1 MGLQLEEKENTETNE
16 TPWKGIA
23 KLGFAPAF
31 KSAGEAPP
39 PPSPPHLQAG
49 RTRSEWPRLW
59 WQRESLTAVGSASI
73 GRAPGARADRMTRS
87 SQPDVAR
94 SRLCRSPF
102 LSIKFF
108 VFCHG
113 LLQLS
118 QLLVSGYL
126 KSSISTIERRY
137 GLSSQTSGLLASFN
151 EVGNT
156 LLIVFV
162 SYLGSRVH
170 RPRLIGCGAL
180 LVSLAGFLMA
190 LPHFLTGPY
199 EYDHSVAS
207 TLSNTTDLCQPGAP
221 RAGANLSDASCPP
234 HGSREN
240 HEVLLVMFVAQALL
254 GIGGVPIQPFGI
266 SYIDDFASERNSPL
280 YLGILF
286 SLTVVG
292 PGVAF
297 MLGSAML
304 RFYVDIDKVSSAE
317 VQLTNKDPR
326 WVGAWWL
333 GFLVAASLVA
343 LCALP
348 YFFFPREMPKEVVR
362 GKDRGSKK
370 REDMLSQLR
379 LRSQHTE
386 SLSLMEFIRR
396 FPVVLLRNLRHPV
409 YLLVVLAQVNISA
422 MVAGLATF
430 MGKFLE
436 RQFSLTASLANM
448 VIGAVNI
455 PGAMV
460 GIVVGGAILKRFQMS
475 LRQCSALCVLGMLL
489 CLLTAFPLLFL
500 GCPTQKVAGVTHW
513 DSSGLGHHAM
523 ACNARCRCPERGFN
537 PVCGSDGV
545 EYTSP
550 CSAGCSSVA
559 LRPDG
564 SVLNYTGCS
573 CVGAPGAARPGPCGT
588 GCSHLFVPFVVLS
601 CLAGILASTSH
612 TPSFMLILRSIQPED
627 KSFAV
632 GIQFMLLRV
641 LAWMPGPVLYG
652 SAIDTS
658 CVLWE
663 RRCERRAA
671 CRYYD
676 NTLFRHRYL
685 GLQFFFEVGAF
696 LCFGA
701 VYLIL
706 RKQERE
712 ASQAA
717 QTKAEPEK
725 EKLAGKSTKSPES
738 KV

>member
-1 MGLQLEEKENTETNE
+1 Q
-16 TPWKGIA
+16 
-23 KLGFAPAF
+23 
-31 KSAGEAPP
+31 
-39 PPSPPHLQAG
+39 
-49 RTRSEWPRLW
+49 
-59 WQRESLTAVGSASI
+59 
-73 GRAPGARADRMTRS
+73 
-87 SQPDVAR
+87 
-94 SRLCRSPF
+94 
-102 LSIKFF
+102 FF

-156 LLIVFV
+156 LLIVFI
-162 SYLGSRVH
+162 SYFGSRVH
-170 RPRLIGCGAL
+170 RPRFIGCGAI
-180 LVSLAGFLMA
+180 LVSLAGFLMS
-190 LPHFLTGPY
+190 LPHFITGPY
-199 EYDHSVAS
+199 EYDQSVAS
-207 TLSNTTDLCQPGAP
+207 TFSNTTDLCQPGVP
-221 RAGANLSDASCPP
+221 GSRGNLSDAGCTP
-234 HGSREN
+234 HAAREN

-286 SLTVVG
+286 SVTVIG

-304 RFYVDIDKVSSAE
+304 RFYVDIDKVTGDG

-343 LCALP
+343 VSAVP
-348 YFFFPREMPKEVVR
+348 YFFFPQEMPKEQI
-362 GKDRGSKK
+362 K
-370 REDMLSQLR
+370 RVTRYGD
-379 LRSQHTE
+379 
-386 SLSLMEFIRR
+386 

-409 YLLVVLAQVNISA
+409 YLLVVLAQVNLSA

-448 VIGAVNI
+448 IIGAVNI

-475 LRQCSALCVLGMLL
+475 LRQCSAMCVLGMFL
-489 CLLTAFPLLFL
+489 CLLVAFPLLFL
-500 GCPTQKVAGVTHW
+500 GCPTQKVAGITYSE
-513 DSSGLGHHAM
+513 SSEFGHHALE
-523 ACNARCRCPERGFN
+523 CNLQCNCPEKAYN
-537 PVCGSDGV
+537 PICGSNSI
-545 EYTSP
+545 EYISP
-550 CSAGCSSVA
+550 CSAGCRVVNTNA
-559 LRPDG
+559 DNN
-564 SVLNYTGCS
+564 SVLNYANCS
-573 CVGAPGAARPGPCGT
+573 CISKNGLEGFAKPGTCGT
-588 GCSHLFVPFVVLS
+588 GCSHLFLPFVVLS

-652 SAIDTS
+652 SAIDTT
-658 CVLWE
+658 CIFWE
-663 RRCERRAA
+663 KKCDRKAA

-676 NTLFRHRYL
+676 NNLFRQRYL

-696 LCFGA
+696 
-701 VYLIL
+701 
-706 RKQERE
+706 
-712 ASQAA
+712 
-717 QTKAEPEK
+717 
-725 EKLAGKSTKSPES
+725 
-738 KV
+738 

>member
-1 MGLQLEEKENTETNE
+1 Q
-16 TPWKGIA
+16 
-23 KLGFAPAF
+23 
-31 KSAGEAPP
+31 
-39 PPSPPHLQAG
+39 
-49 RTRSEWPRLW
+49 
-59 WQRESLTAVGSASI
+59 
-73 GRAPGARADRMTRS
+73 
-87 SQPDVAR
+87 
-94 SRLCRSPF
+94 
-102 LSIKFF
+102 FF

-156 LLIVFV
+156 LLIVFI
-162 SYLGSRVH
+162 SYFGSRVH
-170 RPRLIGCGAL
+170 RPRFIGCGAV
-180 LVSLAGFLMA
+180 LVSLAGFLMS
-190 LPHFLTGPY
+190 LPHFITGPY
-199 EYDHSVAS
+199 EYDQSVAS
-207 TLSNTTDLCQPGAP
+207 TFSNTTDLCQPGVP
-221 RAGANLSDASCPP
+221 GSWGNLSNAGCTP
-234 HGSREN
+234 HAAREN
-240 HEVLLVMFVAQALL
+240 HEVLLVMFIAQVLL

-286 SLTVVG
+286 SVTVIG

-304 RFYVDIDKVSSAE
+304 RFYVDIDKVTGDD

-343 LCALP
+343 LSAVP
-348 YFFFPREMPKEVVR
+348 YFFFPREMPKEVGEV
-362 GKDRGSKK
+362 
-370 REDMLSQLR
+370 LQIVL
-379 LRSQHTE
+379 HTNT
-386 SLSLMEFIRR
+386 LY
-396 FPVVLLRNLRHPV
+396 FPLVLLRNLRHPV
-409 YLLVVLAQVNISA
+409 YLLVVLAQVNLSA

-448 VIGAVNI
+448 IIGAVNI

-475 LRQCSALCVLGMLL
+475 LRQCSAMCVLGMFL
-489 CLLTAFPLLFL
+489 CLLLAFPLLFL
-500 GCPTQKVAGVTHW
+500 GCPTQKVAGITYSE
-513 DSSGLGHHAM
+513 SSEFGHHALE
-523 ACNARCRCPERGFN
+523 CNLQCNCPEKAYN
-537 PVCGSDGV
+537 PICGSNAI
-545 EYTSP
+545 EYISP
-550 CSAGCSSVA
+550 CSAGCSIVNINA
-559 LRPDG
+559 DN
-564 SVLNYTGCS
+564 SVLNYTNCS
-573 CVGAPGAARPGPCGT
+573 CISENGLAGFARPGTCGT
-588 GCSHLFVPFVVLS
+588 GCSHLFLPFVVLS

-652 SAIDTS
+652 SAIDTT
-658 CVLWE
+658 CIFWE
-663 RRCERRAA
+663 KKCDRKAA

-676 NTLFRHRYL
+676 NNLFRQR
-685 GLQFFFEVGAF
+685 
-696 LCFGA
+696 
-701 VYLIL
+701 
-706 RKQERE
+706 
-712 ASQAA
+712 
-717 QTKAEPEK
+717 
-725 EKLAGKSTKSPES
+725 
-738 KV
+738 

>member
-1 MGLQLEEKENTETNE
+1 Q
-16 TPWKGIA
+16 
-23 KLGFAPAF
+23 
-31 KSAGEAPP
+31 
-39 PPSPPHLQAG
+39 
-49 RTRSEWPRLW
+49 
-59 WQRESLTAVGSASI
+59 
-73 GRAPGARADRMTRS
+73 
-87 SQPDVAR
+87 
-94 SRLCRSPF
+94 
-102 LSIKFF
+102 FF

-126 KSSISTIERRY
+126 KSSISTIEKRY

-156 LLIVFV
+156 LLIVFI
-162 SYLGSRVH
+162 SYFGSRVH
-170 RPRLIGCGAL
+170 RPRFIGCGAI
-180 LVSLAGFLMA
+180 LVSLAGFLMS
-190 LPHFLTGPY
+190 LPHFITGPY
-199 EYDHSVAS
+199 KYDQSVAS
-207 TLSNTTDLCQPGAP
+207 TFSNTTDLCQPGVP
-221 RAGANLSDASCPP
+221 GSQGNLSDDGCTP
-234 HGSREN
+234 HAVKEN
-240 HEVLLVMFVAQALL
+240 HEVLLVMFIAQALL

-286 SLTVVG
+286 SVTVIG

-304 RFYVDIDKVSSAE
+304 RFYVDIDKVTGDE

-343 LCALP
+343 LSAVP
-348 YFFFPREMPKEVVR
+348 YFFFPREMPKEFPLF
-362 GKDRGSKK
+362 
-370 REDMLSQLR
+370 LSD
-379 LRSQHTE
+379 
-386 SLSLMEFIRR
+386 

-409 YLLVVLAQVNISA
+409 YLLVVLAQVNLSA

-430 MGKFLE
+430 MAKFLE

-448 VIGAVNI
+448 IIGAVNI

-475 LRQCSALCVLGMLL
+475 LRQCSAMCVLGMFL
-489 CLLTAFPLLFL
+489 CLLLAFPLLFL
-500 GCPTQKVAGVTHW
+500 GCPTQKVAGVTYSE
-513 DSSGLGHHAM
+513 SSEFGHHALE
-523 ACNARCRCPERGFN
+523 CNLQCNCPEKAYN
-537 PVCGSDGV
+537 PICGSNAI
-545 EYTSP
+545 EYISP
-550 CSAGCSSVA
+550 CSAGCRVVNINA
-559 LRPDG
+559 DN
-564 SVLNYTGCS
+564 SVLNYTHCS
-573 CVGAPGAARPGPCGT
+573 CISDQGLAGFAKPGTCGT
-588 GCSHLFVPFVVLS
+588 GCSHLFLPFVVLS

-652 SAIDTS
+652 SAIDTT
-658 CVLWE
+658 CILWE
-663 RRCERRAA
+663 KKCDRNAA

-676 NTLFRHRYL
+676 NNLFRQRYL

-696 LCFGA
+696 
-701 VYLIL
+701 
-706 RKQERE
+706 
-712 ASQAA
+712 
-717 QTKAEPEK
+717 
-725 EKLAGKSTKSPES
+725 
-738 KV
+738 

>member
-1 MGLQLEEKENTETNE
+1 MTSTA
-16 TPWKGIA
+16 T
-23 KLGFAPAF
+23 
-31 KSAGEAPP
+31 KSSYPD
-39 PPSPPHLQAG
+39 
-49 RTRSEWPRLW
+49 
-59 WQRESLTAVGSASI
+59 GS
-73 GRAPGARADRMTRS
+73 RKT
-87 SQPDVAR
+87 
-94 SRLCRSPF
+94 LCRNPF

-156 LLIVFV
+156 LLIVFI
-162 SYLGSRVH
+162 SYFGSRVH
-170 RPRLIGCGAL
+170 RPRFIGCGAI
-180 LVSLAGFLMA
+180 LVSLAGFLMS
-190 LPHFLTGPY
+190 LPHFITGPY
-199 EYDHSVAS
+199 EYDQSVARK
-207 TLSNTTDLCQPGAP
+207 LFLQLLRPAPLVMAGMFSNTTDLCQPGVP
-221 RAGANLSDASCPP
+221 GSRGNLSDAGCTPYAA
-234 HGSREN
+234 REN
-240 HEVLLVMFVAQALL
+240 HEVLLVMFIAQALL

-286 SLTVVG
+286 SVTVIG

-304 RFYVDIDKVSSAE
+304 RFYVDIDKVAGDD

-343 LCALP
+343 ISAVP
-348 YFFFPREMPKEVVR
+348 YFFFPREMPKEVAS
-362 GKDRGSKK
+362 GKESDSKK
-370 REDMLSQLR
+370 SKGMLSQLR
-379 LRSQHTE
+379 SRSEHVQN
-386 SLSLMEFIRR
+386 LSLTKFIKH

-409 YLLVVLAQVNISA
+409 FLLVVLAQVNLSA

-448 VIGAVNI
+448 IIGAVNI

-475 LRQCSALCVLGMLL
+475 LRQCSAMCVLGMFL
-489 CLLTAFPLLFL
+489 CLLVAFPLLFL
-500 GCPTQKVAGVTHW
+500 GCPTQKVAGVTYSE
-513 DSSGLGHHAM
+513 SSEFEHYALE
-523 ACNARCRCPERGFN
+523 CNLQCNCPEKAYN
-537 PVCGSDGV
+537 PICGSNNI
-545 EYTSP
+545 EYISP
-550 CSAGCSSVA
+550 CSAGCRVVNIDA
-559 LRPDG
+559 DN
-564 SVLNYTGCS
+564 SVLNYTNCS
-573 CVGAPGAARPGPCGT
+573 CISENGFAGFAKPGTCGT
-588 GCSHLFVPFVVLS
+588 GCSHLFLPFVVLS
-601 CLAGILASTSH
+601 CLAGILASVSH

-652 SAIDTS
+652 SAIDTT
-658 CVLWE
+658 CILWE
-663 RRCERRAA
+663 KKCDRKAA

-676 NTLFRHRYL
+676 NNLFRQRYL

-696 LCFGA
+696 LCFVM
-701 VYLIL
+701 VYVIL
-706 RKQERE
+706 RRQEKE
-712 ASQAA
+712 ASDTAE
-717 QTKAEPEK
+717 TKADPEK
-725 EKLAGKSTKSPES
+725 EKLAVNSIKSPES

>member
-1 MGLQLEEKENTETNE
+1 Q
-16 TPWKGIA
+16 
-23 KLGFAPAF
+23 
-31 KSAGEAPP
+31 
-39 PPSPPHLQAG
+39 
-49 RTRSEWPRLW
+49 
-59 WQRESLTAVGSASI
+59 
-73 GRAPGARADRMTRS
+73 
-87 SQPDVAR
+87 
-94 SRLCRSPF
+94 
-102 LSIKFF
+102 FF

-156 LLIVFV
+156 LLIVFL

-170 RPRLIGCGAL
+170 RPRLIGAGAL

-199 EYDHSVAS
+199 QYDQS
-207 TLSNTTDLCQPGAP
+207 TCPLVTAGTFSNSTDLCQPGAP
-221 RAGANLSDASCPP
+221 GAWANLSRASCTP
-234 HGSREN
+234 HASREN

-286 SLTVVG
+286 SVTVIG

-297 MLGSAML
+297 VLGSAML
-304 RFYVDIDKVSSAE
+304 RFYVDIDKVSAAE

-343 LCALP
+343 LSALP
-348 YFFFPREMPKEVVR
+348 YFFFPREMPKEVGEVLHTHT
-362 GKDRGSKK
+362 SKC
-370 REDMLSQLR
+370 
-379 LRSQHTE
+379 
-386 SLSLMEFIRR
+386 
-396 FPVVLLRNLRHPV
+396 FPAVLLRNLRHPV
-409 YLLVVLAQVNISA
+409 YLLVVLAQVNLSA

-448 VIGAVNI
+448 IIGAVNI

-500 GCPTQKVAGVTHW
+500 GCPTQRVAGVTYW
-513 DSSGLGHHAM
+513 DSSVLGALD
-523 ACNARCRCPERGFN
+523 AGCNAQCRCPREGFN
-537 PVCGSDGV
+537 PICGSDGV

-550 CSAGCSSVA
+550 CSAGCSDVSIHA
-559 LRPDG
+559 DS

-573 CVGAPGAARPGPCGT
+573 CIIAGAGPAGAARPGTCGT
-588 GCSHLFVPFVVLS
+588 ACSHLFVPFVVLS

-652 SAIDTS
+652 SAIDTT
-658 CVLWE
+658 CLLWE

-676 NTLFRHRYL
+676 NTLFRQR
-685 GLQFFFEVGAF
+685 
-696 LCFGA
+696 
-701 VYLIL
+701 
-706 RKQERE
+706 
-712 ASQAA
+712 
-717 QTKAEPEK
+717 
-725 EKLAGKSTKSPES
+725 
-738 KV
+738 

>member
-1 MGLQLEEKENTETNE
+1 MIYL
-16 TPWKGIA
+16 W
-23 KLGFAPAF
+23 
-31 KSAGEAPP
+31 
-39 PPSPPHLQAG
+39 QA
-49 RTRSEWPRLW
+49 E
-59 WQRESLTAVGSASI
+59 
-73 GRAPGARADRMTRS
+73 RMTSTAPRS
-87 SQPDVAR
+87 SQPDAAR
-94 SRLCRSPF
+94 NTLCRSPF
-102 LSIKFF
+102 LSVKFF

-190 LPHFLTGPY
+190 LPHFITGPY
-199 EYDHSVAS
+199 EYDRSVAS
-207 TLSNTTDLCQPGAP
+207 TFSNTTDLCQPGAP
-221 RAGANLSDASCPP
+221 GAWANLSDASCTP
-234 HGSREN
+234 HASREN

-286 SLTVVG
+286 SLTVIG

-304 RFYVDIDKVSSAE
+304 RFYVDINKVSTAE
-317 VQLTNKDPR
+317 VQLTSKDPR

-362 GKDRGSKK
+362 GKDRASKK
-370 REDMLSQLR
+370 RKDMLSQLR
-379 LRSQHTE
+379 PRSQHTE

-448 VIGAVNI
+448 IIGAVNI

-475 LRQCSALCVLGMLL
+475 LRQCGALCVLGMLL
-489 CLLTAFPLLFL
+489 CLLVAFPLLFL

-513 DSSGLGHHAM
+513 DSSGFGHHDM
-523 ACNARCRCPERGFN
+523 ACNAQCRCPERGFN

-550 CSAGCSSVA
+550 CSAGCSSVT
-559 LRPDG
+559 LRPDS
-564 SVLNYTGCS
+564 SVLNYSGCS
-573 CVGAPGAARPGPCGT
+573 CVGGPGPAGVARPGTCGT

-685 GLQFFFEVGAF
+685 GLQFFFEAGAF

-712 ASQAA
+712 ASRAEE
-717 QTKAEPEK
+717 TKAEPEK

>member
-1 MGLQLEEKENTETNE
+1 Q
-16 TPWKGIA
+16 
-23 KLGFAPAF
+23 
-31 KSAGEAPP
+31 
-39 PPSPPHLQAG
+39 
-49 RTRSEWPRLW
+49 
-59 WQRESLTAVGSASI
+59 
-73 GRAPGARADRMTRS
+73 
-87 SQPDVAR
+87 
-94 SRLCRSPF
+94 
-102 LSIKFF
+102 FF

-162 SYLGSRVH
+162 SYFGSRVH
-170 RPRLIGCGAL
+170 RPRLIGCGAI
-180 LVSLAGFLMA
+180 LVSLAGFLMS
-190 LPHFLTGPY
+190 LPHFITGPY
-199 EYDHSVAS
+199 EYDQSVAS
-207 TLSNTTDLCQPGAP
+207 TFSNTTDLCQPGAP
-221 RAGANLSDASCPP
+221 GARANLSAASCTP
-234 HGSREN
+234 HASREN

-286 SLTVVG
+286 SVTVIG

-304 RFYVDIDKVSSAE
+304 RFYVDIDKASAAE

-343 LCALP
+343 LSALP
-348 YFFFPREMPKEVVR
+348 YFFFPREMPKEGR
-362 GKDRGSKK
+362 GVQG
-370 REDMLSQLR
+370 
-379 LRSQHTE
+379 
-386 SLSLMEFIRR
+386 
-396 FPVVLLRNLRHPV
+396 FPAVLLRNLRHPV

-448 VIGAVNI
+448 IIGAVNI

-489 CLLTAFPLLFL
+489 CLLGAFPLLFL
-500 GCPTQKVAGVTHW
+500 GCPTQKVAGVTYW
-513 DSSGLGHHAM
+513 DSSGLGHHDM
-523 ACNARCRCPERGFN
+523 ECNARCHCPENGFN
-537 PVCGSDGV
+537 PVCGSHGV

-550 CSAGCSSVA
+550 CSAGCRNVNIGA
-559 LRPDG
+559 NN
-564 SVLNYTGCS
+564 SVLNYTECS
-573 CVGAPGAARPGPCGT
+573 CIPGPGLARPGTCGT

-652 SAIDTS
+652 SAIDTA
-658 CVLWE
+658 CILWE
-663 RRCERRAA
+663 RRCDRRAA

-696 LCFGA
+696 
-701 VYLIL
+701 
-706 RKQERE
+706 
-712 ASQAA
+712 
-717 QTKAEPEK
+717 
-725 EKLAGKSTKSPES
+725 
-738 KV
+738 

>member
-1 MGLQLEEKENTETNE
+1 Q
-16 TPWKGIA
+16 
-23 KLGFAPAF
+23 
-31 KSAGEAPP
+31 
-39 PPSPPHLQAG
+39 
-49 RTRSEWPRLW
+49 
-59 WQRESLTAVGSASI
+59 
-73 GRAPGARADRMTRS
+73 
-87 SQPDVAR
+87 
-94 SRLCRSPF
+94 
-102 LSIKFF
+102 FF
-108 VFCHG
+108 VLCHG
-113 LLQLS
+113 LLQFS

-170 RPRLIGCGAL
+170 RPRLIACGAL

-199 EYDHSVAS
+199 EYDQSVAS
-207 TLSNTTDLCQPGAP
+207 TFSNATDLCQPGVPGAW
-221 RAGANLSDASCPP
+221 ANLSDASCTP
-234 HGSREN
+234 HASREN
-240 HEVLLVMFVAQALL
+240 HEVLLVMFVAQVLL
-254 GIGGVPIQPFGI
+254 GVGGVPIQPFGI

-286 SLTVVG
+286 SVTIIG

-317 VQLTNKDPR
+317 VQLTSKDPR

-343 LCALP
+343 LSALP
-348 YFFFPREMPKEVVR
+348 YFFFPREMPKEVGGVLHTHTPR
-362 GKDRGSKK
+362 SPLI
-370 REDMLSQLR
+370 LSG
-379 LRSQHTE
+379 
-386 SLSLMEFIRR
+386 

-409 YLLVVLAQVNISA
+409 YLLVVLAQVNLSA

-448 VIGAVNI
+448 IIGAVNI

-475 LRQCSALCVLGMLL
+475 LRQCSALCILGMLL

-500 GCPTQKVAGVTHW
+500 GCPTQRVAGVTYW
-513 DSSGLGHHAM
+513 DSSGFGHHDTE
-523 ACNARCRCPERGFN
+523 CNARCRCPEQGFN

-550 CSAGCSSVA
+550 CSAGCSSVSIH
-559 LRPDG
+559 PD
-564 SVLNYTGCS
+564 SAASSLLNYSRCS
-573 CVGAPGAARPGPCGT
+573 CIAGSGLARPGPCGS
-588 GCSHLFVPFVVLS
+588 GCSHLFLPFVVLS

-612 TPSFMLILRSIQPED
+612 TPSFAIILRSIHPED
-627 KSFAV
+627 KSFAL

-652 SAIDTS
+652 SAIDTA

-676 NTLFRHRYL
+676 NSRFRHRYL
-685 GLQFFFEVGAF
+685 GLQLFFEVGAF
-696 LCFGA
+696 
-701 VYLIL
+701 
-706 RKQERE
+706 
-712 ASQAA
+712 
-717 QTKAEPEK
+717 
-725 EKLAGKSTKSPES
+725 
-738 KV
+738 

>member
-1 MGLQLEEKENTETNE
+1 
-16 TPWKGIA
+16 
-23 KLGFAPAF
+23 
-31 KSAGEAPP
+31 
-39 PPSPPHLQAG
+39 
-49 RTRSEWPRLW
+49 
-59 WQRESLTAVGSASI
+59 
-73 GRAPGARADRMTRS
+73 MTSVVPRS
-87 SQPDVAR
+87 SHPDVAR
-94 SRLCRSPF
+94 KTLCRSPF
-102 LSIKFF
+102 LSVKFF

-170 RPRLIGCGAL
+170 RPRLIGCGAI

-199 EYDHSVAS
+199 EYDQSVA
-207 TLSNTTDLCQPGAP
+207 
-221 RAGANLSDASCPP
+221 R
-234 HGSREN
+234 
-240 HEVLLVMFVAQALL
+240 
-254 GIGGVPIQPFGI
+254 
-266 SYIDDFASERNSPL
+266 
-280 YLGILF
+280 ILF
-286 SLTVVG
+286 SVTVIG

-304 RFYVDIDKVSSAE
+304 RFYVDIDKVSAAE
-317 VQLTNKDPR
+317 VQLTSKDPR

-343 LCALP
+343 LSALP
-348 YFFFPREMPKEVVR
+348 YFFFPREMPKEVVTA
-362 GKDRGSKK
+362 KNRGSKR
-370 REDMLSQLR
+370 REDVLSQLR
-379 LRSQHTE
+379 CQHSE
-386 SLSLMEFIRR
+386 SLSLTEFIRR
-396 FPVVLLRNLRHPV
+396 FPAVLLRNLRHPV

-436 RQFSLTASLANM
+436 RQFSLTVSLANM
-448 VIGAVNI
+448 IIGAVNI

-500 GCPTQKVAGVTHW
+500 GCPTQKVAGVTYWH
-513 DSSGLGHHAM
+513 SSGSGHHDM
-523 ACNARCRCPERGFN
+523 ECNTQCHCPERGFN
-537 PVCGSDGV
+537 PICGSDGV

-550 CSAGCSSVA
+550 CSAGCSHLATLTDS
-559 LRPDG
+559 
-564 SVLNYTGCS
+564 SVLNYTECS
-573 CVGAPGAARPGPCGT
+573 CIAGPGGFARPGTCGT
-588 GCSHLFVPFVVLS
+588 ACSHLFVPFVVLS

-663 RRCERRAA
+663 RRCERTAA

-676 NTLFRHRYL
+676 NTLFRQRYL

-706 RKQERE
+706 SKQERE
-712 ASQAA
+712 AHQAEEA
-717 QTKAEPEK
+717 KAEPEK
-725 EKLAGKSTKSPES
+725 EKLAGNSMKSPES

>member
-1 MGLQLEEKENTETNE
+1 Q
-16 TPWKGIA
+16 
-23 KLGFAPAF
+23 
-31 KSAGEAPP
+31 
-39 PPSPPHLQAG
+39 
-49 RTRSEWPRLW
+49 
-59 WQRESLTAVGSASI
+59 
-73 GRAPGARADRMTRS
+73 
-87 SQPDVAR
+87 
-94 SRLCRSPF
+94 
-102 LSIKFF
+102 FF

-156 LLIVFV
+156 LLIVFI
-162 SYLGSRVH
+162 SYFGSRVH
-170 RPRLIGCGAL
+170 RPRFIGCGAI
-180 LVSLAGFLMA
+180 LVSLAGFLMS
-190 LPHFLTGPY
+190 LPHFITGPY
-199 EYDHSVAS
+199 EYDRSVAS
-207 TLSNTTDLCQPGAP
+207 MFSNTTDLCQPGVP
-221 RAGANLSDASCPP
+221 RSQGNLSDASCTP
-234 HGSREN
+234 HAAREN
-240 HEVLLVMFVAQALL
+240 HEVLLVMFIAQVLL

-286 SLTVVG
+286 SVTIIG
-292 PGVAF
+292 PGVGF

-304 RFYVDIDKVSSAE
+304 RFYVDIDKITGE

-343 LCALP
+343 LSAVP
-348 YFFFPREMPKEVVR
+348 YFFFPREMPKEINILPYTSSVCNR
-362 GKDRGSKK
+362 FPLL
-370 REDMLSQLR
+370 LSD
-379 LRSQHTE
+379 
-386 SLSLMEFIRR
+386 

-409 YLLVVLAQVNISA
+409 YLLVVLAQVSVSA

-448 VIGAVNI
+448 IIGAVNI

-475 LRQCSALCVLGMLL
+475 LRQCSAMCVLGMFL
-489 CLLTAFPLLFL
+489 CLLLAFPLLFL
-500 GCPTQKVAGVTHW
+500 GCPTQKVAGVTYGE
-513 DSSGLGHHAM
+513 SSEFGHHALE
-523 ACNARCRCPERGFN
+523 CNLQCNCPEKAYN
-537 PVCGSDGV
+537 PICGSNAV
-545 EYTSP
+545 EYISP
-550 CSAGCSSVA
+550 CSAGCRVVNINA
-559 LRPDG
+559 DNNAI
-564 SVLNYTGCS
+564 LNYTNCS
-573 CVGAPGAARPGPCGT
+573 CISENGLMGFAKPGTCGT
-588 GCSHLFVPFVVLS
+588 GCSHLFLPFVVLS

-652 SAIDTS
+652 SAIDTT
-658 CVLWE
+658 CILWE
-663 RRCERRAA
+663 KKCDKKAA

-676 NTLFRHRYL
+676 NNLFRQR
-685 GLQFFFEVGAF
+685 
-696 LCFGA
+696 
-701 VYLIL
+701 
-706 RKQERE
+706 
-712 ASQAA
+712 
-717 QTKAEPEK
+717 
-725 EKLAGKSTKSPES
+725 
-738 KV
+738 

>member
-1 MGLQLEEKENTETNE
+1 Q
-16 TPWKGIA
+16 
-23 KLGFAPAF
+23 
-31 KSAGEAPP
+31 
-39 PPSPPHLQAG
+39 
-49 RTRSEWPRLW
+49 
-59 WQRESLTAVGSASI
+59 
-73 GRAPGARADRMTRS
+73 
-87 SQPDVAR
+87 
-94 SRLCRSPF
+94 
-102 LSIKFF
+102 FF

-156 LLIVFV
+156 LLIVLV
-162 SYLGSRVH
+162 SYFGSRVH

-190 LPHFLTGPY
+190 LPHFITGPY
-199 EYDHSVAS
+199 EYDQSVAS
-207 TLSNTTDLCQPGAP
+207 TFSNTTDLCQPGAP
-221 RAGANLSDASCPP
+221 RAGANLSDASCAP
-234 HGSREN
+234 HASREN

-254 GIGGVPIQPFGI
+254 GIGGVTIQPFGI

-286 SLTVVG
+286 SVTVIG

-304 RFYVDIDKVSSAE
+304 RFYVDIDKVSTAE
-317 VQLTNKDPR
+317 VPLTNKDPR

-333 GFLVAASLVA
+333 GFLVASSLVV
-343 LCALP
+343 LSALP
-348 YFFFPREMPKEVVR
+348 YFFFPREMPKCPVV
-362 GKDRGSKK
+362 
-370 REDMLSQLR
+370 LSG
-379 LRSQHTE
+379 
-386 SLSLMEFIRR
+386 

-448 VIGAVNI
+448 IIGAVNI

-500 GCPTQKVAGVTHW
+500 GCPTQKVAGVTYW
-513 DSSGLGHHAM
+513 DSSGLGHHDTECSAQ
-523 ACNARCRCPERGFN
+523 CRCPEKGFN

-550 CSAGCSSVA
+550 CSAGCSSVNIH
-559 LRPDG
+559 PDS
-564 SVLNYTGCS
+564 SVLNYTRCS
-573 CVGAPGAARPGPCGT
+573 CITGPGPAGFARPGTCGS

-652 SAIDTS
+652 SAIDTT
-658 CVLWE
+658 CLLWE

-676 NTLFRHRYL
+676 NTLFRQRYL

-696 LCFGA
+696 
-701 VYLIL
+701 
-706 RKQERE
+706 
-712 ASQAA
+712 
-717 QTKAEPEK
+717 
-725 EKLAGKSTKSPES
+725 
-738 KV
+738 

>member
-1 MGLQLEEKENTETNE
+1 Q
-16 TPWKGIA
+16 
-23 KLGFAPAF
+23 
-31 KSAGEAPP
+31 
-39 PPSPPHLQAG
+39 
-49 RTRSEWPRLW
+49 
-59 WQRESLTAVGSASI
+59 
-73 GRAPGARADRMTRS
+73 
-87 SQPDVAR
+87 
-94 SRLCRSPF
+94 
-102 LSIKFF
+102 FF

-156 LLIVFV
+156 LLIVFL

-199 EYDHSVAS
+199 RYDRS
-207 TLSNTTDLCQPGAP
+207 THPLVPTGTFSNSTDLCQPGAP
-221 RAGANLSDASCPP
+221 GPWANLSDASCTP
-234 HGSREN
+234 HASRES

-286 SLTVVG
+286 SVTVIG

-297 MLGSAML
+297 LLGSAML
-304 RFYVDIDKVSSAE
+304 RFYVDIDKVGAAE

-343 LCALP
+343 LSALP
-348 YFFFPREMPKEVVR
+348 YFFFPREMPKEV
-362 GKDRGSKK
+362 GELCTHTHPSKC
-370 REDMLSQLR
+370 
-379 LRSQHTE
+379 
-386 SLSLMEFIRR
+386 

-409 YLLVVLAQVNISA
+409 YLLVVLAQVNLSA

-448 VIGAVNI
+448 IIGAVNI

-500 GCPTQKVAGVTHW
+500 GCPTQRVAGVTHW
-513 DSSGLGHHAM
+513 DSPAFGEQDAQCH
-523 ACNARCRCPERGFN
+523 ARCRCPQRGFN

-550 CSAGCSSVA
+550 CSAGCSA
-559 LRPDG
+559 LSTRTDG
-564 SVLNYTGCS
+564 SILNYTGCS
-573 CVGAPGAARPGPCGT
+573 CITGAGSARPGACGT

-652 SAIDTS
+652 SAIDTA
-658 CVLWE
+658 CLLWE

-676 NTLFRHRYL
+676 NTLFRQR
-685 GLQFFFEVGAF
+685 
-696 LCFGA
+696 
-701 VYLIL
+701 
-706 RKQERE
+706 
-712 ASQAA
+712 
-717 QTKAEPEK
+717 
-725 EKLAGKSTKSPES
+725 
-738 KV
+738 

>member
-1 MGLQLEEKENTETNE
+1 Q
-16 TPWKGIA
+16 
-23 KLGFAPAF
+23 
-31 KSAGEAPP
+31 
-39 PPSPPHLQAG
+39 
-49 RTRSEWPRLW
+49 
-59 WQRESLTAVGSASI
+59 
-73 GRAPGARADRMTRS
+73 
-87 SQPDVAR
+87 
-94 SRLCRSPF
+94 
-102 LSIKFF
+102 FF

-199 EYDHSVAS
+199 EFDSSVAS
-207 TLSNTTDLCQPGAP
+207 TFSNTTDLCQPVAPGAW
-221 RAGANLSDASCPP
+221 ANLSDASCTP
-234 HGSREN
+234 HASREN

-304 RFYVDIDKVSSAE
+304 RFYVDIDKVSTAE

-343 LCALP
+343 LSALP
-348 YFFFPREMPKEVVR
+348 YFFFPREMPKEHR
-362 GKDRGSKK
+362 GHSAQQG
-370 REDMLSQLR
+370 
-379 LRSQHTE
+379 
-386 SLSLMEFIRR
+386 

-448 VIGAVNI
+448 IIGAVNI

-513 DSSGLGHHAM
+513 DSSGFGLRAT
-523 ACNARCRCPERGFN
+523 ATCNARCRCPGRGFN

-545 EYTSP
+545 EHTSP
-550 CSAGCSSVA
+550 CSAGCTSVT
-559 LRPDG
+559 LRPDS

-573 CVGAPGAARPGPCGT
+573 CVGGAGTARPGSCGT
-588 GCSHLFVPFVVLS
+588 ACSHLFVPFVVLS

-612 TPSFMLILRSIQPED
+612 TPSFMLILRWAQP
-627 KSFAV
+627 
-632 GIQFMLLRV
+632 
-641 LAWMPGPVLYG
+641 
-652 SAIDTS
+652 
-658 CVLWE
+658 
-663 RRCERRAA
+663 
-671 CRYYD
+671 
-676 NTLFRHRYL
+676 
-685 GLQFFFEVGAF
+685 
-696 LCFGA
+696 
-701 VYLIL
+701 
-706 RKQERE
+706 
-712 ASQAA
+712 
-717 QTKAEPEK
+717 
-725 EKLAGKSTKSPES
+725 
-738 KV
+738 

>member
-1 MGLQLEEKENTETNE
+1 M
-16 TPWKGIA
+16 
-23 KLGFAPAF
+23 APAPLAEGN
-31 KSAGEAPP
+31 SGRQSQRGE
-39 PPSPPHLQAG
+39 
-49 RTRSEWPRLW
+49 R
-59 WQRESLTAVGSASI
+59 RES
-73 GRAPGARADRMTRS
+73 PGMADRMTSRAPRS
-87 SQPDVAR
+87 SHPDAAR
-94 SRLCRSPF
+94 KTLCRSPF

-156 LLIVFV
+156 LLIVFL

-199 EYDHSVAS
+199 QYDQSVPS
-207 TLSNTTDLCQPGAP
+207 TFSNSTDLCQRGAP
-221 RAGANLSDASCPP
+221 GAGANLSDGSCAP
-234 HGSREN
+234 HASREN
-240 HEVLLVMFVAQALL
+240 REVLLVMFVAQALL

-286 SLTVVG
+286 SVTVIG

-304 RFYVDIDKVSSAE
+304 RFYVDIDKVSAAE

-343 LCALP
+343 LSALP

-362 GKDRGSKK
+362 GKDRHSKK
-370 REDMLSQLR
+370 REDVLRQLR
-379 LRSQHTE
+379 PRSEHTE
-386 SLSLMEFIRR
+386 SLSLLEFIRR

-409 YLLVVLAQVNISA
+409 YLLVVLAQVNLSA

-448 VIGAVNI
+448 IIGAVNI

-500 GCPTQKVAGVTHW
+500 GCPTQRVAGVTHW
-513 DSSGLGHHAM
+513 DSSGFGPQDTECTAQ
-523 ACNARCRCPERGFN
+523 CRCSRRGFN

-550 CSAGCSSVA
+550 CSAGCSDISTHT
-559 LRPDG
+559 DG
-564 SVLNYTGCS
+564 SILNYTGCS
-573 CVGAPGAARPGPCGT
+573 CIAGPGRAGWARPGSCGT
-588 GCSHLFVPFVVLS
+588 ACSHLFVPFVVLS

-612 TPSFMLILRSIQPED
+612 TPSFMLILRWGTVGTLLGSHRGLPDGICGAGGRISPAAGLGI
-627 KSFAV
+627 KSVLTGVKPALHCPVPV
-632 GIQFMLLRV
+632 GS
-641 LAWMPGPVLYG
+641 WG
-652 SAIDTS
+652 
-658 CVLWE
+658 
-663 RRCERRAA
+663 
-671 CRYYD
+671 
-676 NTLFRHRYL
+676 
-685 GLQFFFEVGAF
+685 
-696 LCFGA
+696 
-701 VYLIL
+701 
-706 RKQERE
+706 
-712 ASQAA
+712 
-717 QTKAEPEK
+717 
-725 EKLAGKSTKSPES
+725 
-738 KV
+738 

>member
-1 MGLQLEEKENTETNE
+1 Q
-16 TPWKGIA
+16 
-23 KLGFAPAF
+23 
-31 KSAGEAPP
+31 
-39 PPSPPHLQAG
+39 
-49 RTRSEWPRLW
+49 
-59 WQRESLTAVGSASI
+59 
-73 GRAPGARADRMTRS
+73 
-87 SQPDVAR
+87 
-94 SRLCRSPF
+94 
-102 LSIKFF
+102 FF

-162 SYLGSRVH
+162 SYFGSRVH
-170 RPRLIGCGAL
+170 RPRLIGCGAI

-190 LPHFLTGPY
+190 LPHFITGPY
-199 EYDHSVAS
+199 EYDQSVAS
-207 TLSNTTDLCQPGAP
+207 TFSNTTDLCQPGAP
-221 RAGANLSDASCPP
+221 GAWANLSAASCTP
-234 HGSREN
+234 HASREN

-254 GIGGVPIQPFGI
+254 GVGGVPIQPFGI
-266 SYIDDFASERNSPL
+266 SYIDDFASDRNSPL

-286 SLTVVG
+286 SVTVIG

-304 RFYVDIDKVSSAE
+304 RFYVDIDKVSAAE

-343 LCALP
+343 LSALP
-348 YFFFPREMPKEVVR
+348 YFFFPRDMPKEVGEV
-362 GKDRGSKK
+362 
-370 REDMLSQLR
+370 LHTHTP
-379 LRSQHTE
+379 RS
-386 SLSLMEFIRR
+386 

-448 VIGAVNI
+448 IIGAVNI

-489 CLLTAFPLLFL
+489 CLLGALPLLFL
-500 GCPTQKVAGVTHW
+500 GCPTQKVAGVTYW
-513 DSSGLGHHAM
+513 DRGHSQGGHTPATGTFLT
-523 ACNARCRCPERGFN
+523 CHCPEKGFN

-550 CSAGCSSVA
+550 CSAGCRNVNIDTSS
-559 LRPDG
+559 
-564 SVLNYTGCS
+564 SVLNYTECS
-573 CVGAPGAARPGPCGT
+573 CIPGPGLARPGTCGT

-652 SAIDTS
+652 SAIDTT
-658 CVLWE
+658 CILWE
-663 RRCERRAA
+663 RRCDRRAA
-671 CRYYD
+671 CRYYN

-685 GLQFFFEVGAF
+685 GLQLFFEVGAF
-696 LCFGA
+696 
-701 VYLIL
+701 
-706 RKQERE
+706 
-712 ASQAA
+712 
-717 QTKAEPEK
+717 
-725 EKLAGKSTKSPES
+725 
-738 KV
+738 

>member
-1 MGLQLEEKENTETNE
+1 Q
-16 TPWKGIA
+16 
-23 KLGFAPAF
+23 
-31 KSAGEAPP
+31 
-39 PPSPPHLQAG
+39 
-49 RTRSEWPRLW
+49 
-59 WQRESLTAVGSASI
+59 
-73 GRAPGARADRMTRS
+73 
-87 SQPDVAR
+87 
-94 SRLCRSPF
+94 
-102 LSIKFF
+102 FF

-113 LLQLS
+113 FLQLS

-156 LLIVFV
+156 LLIVFI
-162 SYLGSRVH
+162 SYFGSRVH
-170 RPRLIGCGAL
+170 RPRFIGCGAI
-180 LVSLAGFLMA
+180 LVSLAGFLMS
-190 LPHFLTGPY
+190 LPHFITGPY
-199 EYDHSVAS
+199 KYDQSVAS
-207 TLSNTTDLCQPGAP
+207 MFSNTTDLCQPGVP
-221 RAGANLSDASCPP
+221 GSQGNFSDDGCTP
-234 HGSREN
+234 HAVREN
-240 HEVLLVMFVAQALL
+240 HEVLLVMFIAQALL
-254 GIGGVPIQPFGI
+254 GIGGVPIQPFGV

-286 SLTVVG
+286 SVTVIG

-304 RFYVDIDKVSSAE
+304 RFYVDIDKVTGDD

-343 LCALP
+343 LSAVP
-348 YFFFPREMPKEVVR
+348 YFFFPREMPKEPKISR
-362 GKDRGSKK
+362 TLHKGD
-370 REDMLSQLR
+370 
-379 LRSQHTE
+379 
-386 SLSLMEFIRR
+386 
-396 FPVVLLRNLRHPV
+396 FPLVLLRNLRHPV
-409 YLLVVLAQVNISA
+409 YLLVVLAQVNLSA

-448 VIGAVNI
+448 IIGAVNI

-475 LRQCSALCVLGMLL
+475 LRQCSAMCVLGMLL
-489 CLLTAFPLLFL
+489 CLLLAFPLLFL
-500 GCPTQKVAGVTHW
+500 GCPTQKVAGVTYSK
-513 DSSGLGHHAM
+513 SSEFGHHTLE
-523 ACNARCRCPERGFN
+523 CNLQCNCPEKAYN

-545 EYTSP
+545 EYVSP
-550 CSAGCSSVA
+550 CSAGCGVVNINA
-559 LRPDG
+559 DN
-564 SVLNYTGCS
+564 SVLNYTHCS
-573 CVGAPGAARPGPCGT
+573 CISDRGLAGFAKPGTCGT
-588 GCSHLFVPFVVLS
+588 GCSHLFLPFVVLS

-652 SAIDTS
+652 SAIDTT
-658 CVLWE
+658 CILWE
-663 RRCERRAA
+663 KKCDRNAA

-676 NTLFRHRYL
+676 NNLFRQRYL

-696 LCFGA
+696 
-701 VYLIL
+701 
-706 RKQERE
+706 
-712 ASQAA
+712 
-717 QTKAEPEK
+717 
-725 EKLAGKSTKSPES
+725 
-738 KV
+738 

>member
-1 MGLQLEEKENTETNE
+1 Q
-16 TPWKGIA
+16 
-23 KLGFAPAF
+23 
-31 KSAGEAPP
+31 
-39 PPSPPHLQAG
+39 
-49 RTRSEWPRLW
+49 
-59 WQRESLTAVGSASI
+59 
-73 GRAPGARADRMTRS
+73 
-87 SQPDVAR
+87 
-94 SRLCRSPF
+94 
-102 LSIKFF
+102 FF
-108 VFCHG
+108 VLCHG

-156 LLIVFV
+156 LLIVFI
-162 SYLGSRVH
+162 SYFGSRVH
-170 RPRLIGCGAL
+170 RPRLIGCGAI
-180 LVSLAGFLMA
+180 LVSLAGFLMS
-190 LPHFLTGPY
+190 LPHFITGPY
-199 EYDHSVAS
+199 EYDRSVAS
-207 TLSNTTDLCQPGAP
+207 TFSNTTDLCQPGAP
-221 RAGANLSDASCPP
+221 STQANLSDASCTP
-234 HGSREN
+234 HASREN
-240 HEVLLVMFVAQALL
+240 HEVLLVMFLAQALL

-286 SLTVVG
+286 SVTVIG

-304 RFYVDIDKVSSAE
+304 RFYVDIDKVGAAK
-317 VQLTNKDPR
+317 VQLTTKDPR

-343 LCALP
+343 LSALP
-348 YFFFPREMPKEVVR
+348 YFFFPREMPREVR
-362 GKDRGSKK
+362 ASAHT
-370 REDMLSQLR
+370 QL
-379 LRSQHTE
+379 TE
-386 SLSLMEFIRR
+386 VPLVLPG

-448 VIGAVNI
+448 IIGAVNI

-475 LRQCSALCVLGMLL
+475 LRQCSAMCVLGMLL
-489 CLLTAFPLLFL
+489 CLLLAFPLLFL
-500 GCPTQKVAGVTHW
+500 GCPTQRVAGVTHW
-513 DSSGLGHHAM
+513 HRYQPGWHG
-523 ACNARCRCPERGFN
+523 CNQQCRCPEKAFN
-537 PVCGSDGV
+537 PICGSDGV

-550 CSAGCSSVA
+550 CSAGCRNVSLGA
-559 LRPDG
+559 DN
-564 SVLNYTGCS
+564 SVLNYTSCSCIPARGLPGSATPGTCSPGCS
-573 CVGAPGAARPGPCGT
+573 R
-588 GCSHLFVPFVVLS
+588 LFLPFVVLS

-652 SAIDTS
+652 SAIDTT

-663 RRCERRAA
+663 RRCDRRAA

-676 NTLFRHRYL
+676 NTLFRQR
-685 GLQFFFEVGAF
+685 
-696 LCFGA
+696 
-701 VYLIL
+701 
-706 RKQERE
+706 
-712 ASQAA
+712 
-717 QTKAEPEK
+717 
-725 EKLAGKSTKSPES
+725 
-738 KV
+738 

>member
-1 MGLQLEEKENTETNE
+1 Q
-16 TPWKGIA
+16 
-23 KLGFAPAF
+23 
-31 KSAGEAPP
+31 
-39 PPSPPHLQAG
+39 
-49 RTRSEWPRLW
+49 
-59 WQRESLTAVGSASI
+59 
-73 GRAPGARADRMTRS
+73 
-87 SQPDVAR
+87 
-94 SRLCRSPF
+94 
-102 LSIKFF
+102 FF

-156 LLIVFV
+156 LLIVFI
-162 SYLGSRVH
+162 SYFGSRVH
-170 RPRLIGCGAL
+170 RPRFIGCGAI
-180 LVSLAGFLMA
+180 LVSLAGFLMS
-190 LPHFLTGPY
+190 LPHFITGPY
-199 EYDHSVAS
+199 EYDQSVAS
-207 TLSNTTDLCQPGAP
+207 MFSNTTDLCQPGVP
-221 RAGANLSDASCPP
+221 GSQGNLSNAGCTP
-234 HGSREN
+234 HAAREN
-240 HEVLLVMFVAQALL
+240 HEVLLVMFIAQALL

-286 SLTVVG
+286 SVTTIG

-304 RFYVDIDKVSSAE
+304 RFYVDIDKVTGDG

-343 LCALP
+343 VSAVP
-348 YFFFPREMPKEVVR
+348 YFFFPREMPKER
-362 GKDRGSKK
+362 GRCGIAARKD
-370 REDMLSQLR
+370 
-379 LRSQHTE
+379 
-386 SLSLMEFIRR
+386 
-396 FPVVLLRNLRHPV
+396 FPLVLLRNLRHPV
-409 YLLVVLAQVNISA
+409 YLLVVLAQVNLSA

-448 VIGAVNI
+448 IIGAVNI

-475 LRQCSALCVLGMLL
+475 LRQCSAMCVLGMFL
-489 CLLTAFPLLFL
+489 CLLMAFPLLFL
-500 GCPTQKVAGVTHW
+500 GCPTQKVAGVTYSE
-513 DSSGLGHHAM
+513 SSEFGHRALE
-523 ACNARCRCPERGFN
+523 CNLQCNCPEKAYN
-537 PVCGSDGV
+537 PICGSNAI
-545 EYTSP
+545 EYISP
-550 CSAGCSSVA
+550 CSAGCRVVIINA
-559 LRPDG
+559 G
-564 SVLNYTGCS
+564 NNSVLNYTNCS
-573 CVGAPGAARPGPCGT
+573 CISENGLAGFAKPGTCGT
-588 GCSHLFVPFVVLS
+588 GCSHLFLPFVVLS

-652 SAIDTS
+652 SAIDTT
-658 CVLWE
+658 CILWE
-663 RRCERRAA
+663 KKCDRKAA

-676 NTLFRHRYL
+676 NNLFRQRYL

-696 LCFGA
+696 
-701 VYLIL
+701 
-706 RKQERE
+706 
-712 ASQAA
+712 
-717 QTKAEPEK
+717 
-725 EKLAGKSTKSPES
+725 
-738 KV
+738 

>member
-1 MGLQLEEKENTETNE
+1 Q
-16 TPWKGIA
+16 
-23 KLGFAPAF
+23 
-31 KSAGEAPP
+31 
-39 PPSPPHLQAG
+39 
-49 RTRSEWPRLW
+49 
-59 WQRESLTAVGSASI
+59 
-73 GRAPGARADRMTRS
+73 
-87 SQPDVAR
+87 
-94 SRLCRSPF
+94 
-102 LSIKFF
+102 FF

-156 LLIVFV
+156 LLIVFI
-162 SYLGSRVH
+162 SYFGSRVH
-170 RPRLIGCGAL
+170 RPRFIGCGAI
-180 LVSLAGFLMA
+180 LVSLAGFLMS
-190 LPHFLTGPY
+190 LPHFITGPY
-199 EYDHSVAS
+199 EYDQSVAS
-207 TLSNTTDLCQPGAP
+207 MFSNTTDLCQPGVP
-221 RAGANLSDASCPP
+221 GSRGNLSDAGCTP
-234 HGSREN
+234 HAAREN
-240 HEVLLVMFVAQALL
+240 HEVLLVMFIAQALL

-286 SLTVVG
+286 SVTVIG

-304 RFYVDIDKVSSAE
+304 RFYVDIDKVAGDE

-343 LCALP
+343 LSAVP
-348 YFFFPREMPKEVVR
+348 YFFFPREMPKEGVSPGR
-362 GKDRGSKK
+362 D
-370 REDMLSQLR
+370 
-379 LRSQHTE
+379 
-386 SLSLMEFIRR
+386 
-396 FPVVLLRNLRHPV
+396 FPLVLLRNLRHPV
-409 YLLVVLAQVNISA
+409 YLLVVLAQVNLSA

-448 VIGAVNI
+448 IIGAVNI

-475 LRQCSALCVLGMLL
+475 LRQCSAMCVLGMFL
-489 CLLTAFPLLFL
+489 CLLVAFPLLFL
-500 GCPTQKVAGVTHW
+500 GCPTQKVAGVTYSE
-513 DSSGLGHHAM
+513 SSEFGHHALE
-523 ACNARCRCPERGFN
+523 CNLQCDCPEKAYN
-537 PVCGSDGV
+537 PICGSNAI
-545 EYTSP
+545 EYISP
-550 CSAGCSSVA
+550 CSAGCRVVHIDA
-559 LRPDG
+559 DNN
-564 SVLNYTGCS
+564 SVLNYTNCS
-573 CVGAPGAARPGPCGT
+573 CISENGFAKPGTCGT
-588 GCSHLFVPFVVLS
+588 SCSHLFLPFVVLS

-652 SAIDTS
+652 SAIDTT
-658 CVLWE
+658 CILWE
-663 RRCERRAA
+663 KKCDRKAA

-676 NTLFRHRYL
+676 NNLFRQRYL
-685 GLQFFFEVGAF
+685 GLQFFFEVGTF
-696 LCFGA
+696 
-701 VYLIL
+701 
-706 RKQERE
+706 
-712 ASQAA
+712 
-717 QTKAEPEK
+717 
-725 EKLAGKSTKSPES
+725 
-738 KV
+738 

>member
-1 MGLQLEEKENTETNE
+1 Q
-16 TPWKGIA
+16 
-23 KLGFAPAF
+23 
-31 KSAGEAPP
+31 
-39 PPSPPHLQAG
+39 
-49 RTRSEWPRLW
+49 
-59 WQRESLTAVGSASI
+59 
-73 GRAPGARADRMTRS
+73 
-87 SQPDVAR
+87 
-94 SRLCRSPF
+94 
-102 LSIKFF
+102 FF

-156 LLIVFV
+156 LLIVFI
-162 SYLGSRVH
+162 SYFGSRVH
-170 RPRLIGCGAL
+170 RPRFIGCGAI
-180 LVSLAGFLMA
+180 LVSLAGFLMS
-190 LPHFLTGPY
+190 LPHFITGPY
-199 EYDHSVAS
+199 EYDQSVAS
-207 TLSNTTDLCQPGAP
+207 MFSNTTDLCQPGVP
-221 RAGANLSDASCPP
+221 GSRGNLSDAGCTP
-234 HGSREN
+234 HAAREN
-240 HEVLLVMFVAQALL
+240 HEVLLVMFIAQALL

-286 SLTVVG
+286 SVTVIG

-304 RFYVDIDKVSSAE
+304 RFYVDIDKVTGDD

-343 LCALP
+343 ISAVP
-348 YFFFPREMPKEVVR
+348 YFFFPREMPKEVGER
-362 GKDRGSKK
+362 D
-370 REDMLSQLR
+370 
-379 LRSQHTE
+379 
-386 SLSLMEFIRR
+386 
-396 FPVVLLRNLRHPV
+396 FPLVLLRNLRHPV
-409 YLLVVLAQVNISA
+409 YLLVVLAQVNLSA

-448 VIGAVNI
+448 IIGAVNI

-475 LRQCSALCVLGMLL
+475 LRQCSAMCVLGMFL
-489 CLLTAFPLLFL
+489 CLLLAFPLLFL
-500 GCPTQKVAGVTHW
+500 GCPTQKVAGVTYSE
-513 DSSGLGHHAM
+513 SSEFGHHSLE
-523 ACNARCRCPERGFN
+523 CNLQCNCPEKAYN
-537 PVCGSDGV
+537 PICGSNAI
-545 EYTSP
+545 EYISP
-550 CSAGCSSVA
+550 CSAGCRVVNINA
-559 LRPDG
+559 DNN
-564 SVLNYTGCS
+564 SVLNYTNCS
-573 CVGAPGAARPGPCGT
+573 CISENGLAGFAKPGTCGT
-588 GCSHLFVPFVVLS
+588 GCSHLFLPFVVLS

-652 SAIDTS
+652 SAIDTT
-658 CVLWE
+658 CILWE
-663 RRCERRAA
+663 KKCDRKAA

-676 NTLFRHRYL
+676 NNLFRQRYL

-696 LCFGA
+696 
-701 VYLIL
+701 
-706 RKQERE
+706 
-712 ASQAA
+712 
-717 QTKAEPEK
+717 
-725 EKLAGKSTKSPES
+725 
-738 KV
+738 